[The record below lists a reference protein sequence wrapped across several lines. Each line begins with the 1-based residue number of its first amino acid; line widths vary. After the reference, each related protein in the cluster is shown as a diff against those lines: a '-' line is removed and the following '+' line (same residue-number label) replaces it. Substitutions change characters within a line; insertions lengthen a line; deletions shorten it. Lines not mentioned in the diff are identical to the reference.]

1 MTKLTIAIP
10 TYDRN
15 RQLRENLEILIPQL
29 TAECSLLIID
39 NCSPQPVEPDARD
52 LLDKLPANVEYRV
65 IRNLVN
71 VGGAANVL
79 RCFEHCQTEWL
90 WVLGDDDFVASE
102 AIMVLLRAIRE
113 KPEAVFIN
121 FPNPNRRR
129 NGKFRST
136 GIIDFVERMDDFGD
150 ILWISMGIYRVG
162 PFLPHL
168 RFGYFY
174 SMTPHVAVLLSTL
187 MAGGEVCFRQEHI
200 VARPGVGEWS
210 GLKYALGIM
219 ELLEL
224 PMEHSTR
231 CLLATKIL
239 AAAPG
244 IKQLVLQAL
253 FYAARSGDRDAA
265 LWVYDQMYFRYFYM
279 DTRRATHWRYR
290 LYRWLVAYPSTGKNL
305 VIWYMRIR
313 HGAETSS
320 KLLANAQ
327 RASDLFVRL

>member
-39 NCSPQPVEPDARD
+39 NCSPQPVEPDVRD
-52 LLDKLPANVEYRV
+52 LLDRLPANVDYRV
-65 IRNLVN
+65 IRNRVN

-102 AIMVLLRAIRE
+102 AILMLFSAIRE

-121 FPNPNRRR
+121 FPNTNRHR
-129 NGKFRST
+129 NGIFRST
-136 GIIDFVERMDDFGD
+136 GIIDFVEKIDDFGD
-150 ILWISMGIYRVG
+150 ILWISMGIYRAE

-174 SMTPHVAVLLSTL
+174 SIAPHVGMLLRTL

-200 VARPGVGEWS
+200 VGRPGIGQWS

-224 PMEHSTR
+224 PMEHRTR

-244 IKQLVLQAL
+244 IKQLILQAV

-265 LWVYDQMYFRYFYM
+265 LWIYDQMYFRYFYM

-290 LYRWLVAYPSTGKNL
+290 LYRWLVAYPSAGKNL
-305 VIWYMRIR
+305 VTWYMRMR

-320 KLLANAQ
+320 VLLANAE
-327 RASDLFVRL
+327 RASDIYVRL